1 MLVGSNRLFF
11 LDQSLLKKVS
21 YHPVHIIEGNISLSP
36 SAFIPFCSF
45 GDDMLLTGSVVDG
58 FSIPVCNIFQAKIWN
73 NQLCYEVNLQ
83 KLKDKHKLEDQLK
96 KGLILLLDYNEEL
109 QLNGVTI
116 NDKVNRKKLKNSYF
130 FEEQDDSVNI
140 HLNTISKY

>member
-21 YHPVHIIEGNISLSP
+21 YHPVHIIEGNIGLSP

-58 FSIPVCNIFQAKIWN
+58 FSIPVCNIFQAKVWN
-73 NQLCYEVNLQ
+73 NQLCYEVDLQ
-83 KLKDKHKLEDQLK
+83 KLKDKHNLEDQLK

-140 HLNTISKY
+140 HLNTISK